1 MASTQPI
8 PELPPDIRVMLDEAI
23 RHAMTGHG
31 DPEVLQRIHT
41 EAEKIKREI
50 YTKHGLL
57 DIGTPA
63 IRELRDE

>member
-1 MASTQPI
+1 
-8 PELPPDIRVMLDEAI
+8 MLDEAM
-23 RHAMTGHG
+23 RHALTGEG
-31 DPEVLQRIHT
+31 DPSVLQRIHW

-50 YTKHGLL
+50 FEKHGLL